1 MKADIHPKVYGDAK
15 VTCTSCKA
23 VFMIPGTVKDQQI
36 EICSQCH
43 PVYTGKFRALTASG
57 QVDKFK
63 KKMAA
68 AQQAKVVAKPSKR
81 KLTQDEKLRKKLKE
95 AKIEKEEKK
104 KVVAVK
110 ERERAKK
117 AAEKTVI
124 KKGEKKEK
132 KEKQGA

>member
-1 MKADIHPKVYGDAK
+1 MKADIHPQVFKDAK

-23 VFMIPGTVKDQQI
+23 VFIIPGTVKDQQV

-43 PVYTGKFRALTASG
+43 PVYTGKFRALQASG

-63 KKMAA
+63 KKMATA
-68 AQQAKVVAKPSKR
+68 EQAKVVAKPNKR
-81 KLTQDEKLRKKLKE
+81 KLTQDEKLRKKLEE

-104 KVVAVK
+104 KIVAEK
-110 ERERAKK
+110 DRERAKK

-124 KKGEKKEK
+124 KKGEKK
-132 KEKQGA
+132 KEE

>member
-1 MKADIHPKVYGDAK
+1 MKSEIHPKVYEDAK

-23 VFMIPGTVKDQQI
+23 VFVIPGTVKDQQV

-63 KKMAA
+63 KKMAT

-81 KLTQDEKLRKKLKE
+81 KLTQDEKLRKKLEE
-95 AKIEKEEKK
+95 ARAEKEEKK
-104 KVVAVK
+104 KAVAEK
-110 ERERAKK
+110 DRERAKK
-117 AAEKTVI
+117 AAEKTVV
-124 KKGEKKEK
+124 KKGTDAKKK
-132 KEKQGA
+132 K